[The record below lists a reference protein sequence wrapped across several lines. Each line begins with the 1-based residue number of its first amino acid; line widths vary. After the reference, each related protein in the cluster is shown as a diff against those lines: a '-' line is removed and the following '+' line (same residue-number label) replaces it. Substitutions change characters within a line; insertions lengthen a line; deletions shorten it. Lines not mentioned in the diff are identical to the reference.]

1 MRKEQ
6 LSDKICDAVKQDDNG
21 KEQYLSTE
29 QDTSQE
35 NRAKTTPPV
44 PRQRSSSLSRC
55 EALQRARN
63 KSASAVSDD
72 ESASERARVELVRA
86 RNDRPSLTRR
96 SSSGHR
102 LLEARLSSEKSS
114 SACDLRD
121 IEEDSPAVFSCSEM
135 TSFQE
140 YSAITSTVRK
150 VSRAFS
156 GSSPPAEKSGTS
168 ETQMRVAQTRYLV
181 ESGTSPEKN
190 TSHSSSDSP
199 QNNLEEL
206 LASIDRDLDE
216 TRRTISC
223 AQLLESALLIKN
235 DGRPLATKGE
245 STDSLRRRRRQ
256 RVIDFSAENGDS
268 RSNESKISSSMG
280 NKNNEKSVQNGHEN
294 RGQDEKDVTTKV
306 CQITHRA
313 IVADFSENSNVD
325 GNQELERESSRKE
338 PDVPQDNHDVS
349 KTQDN
354 EVEQTPR
361 TIEGIP
367 VKKRVFELFADSN
380 NGKSKQLRNLDR
392 ESSESDP
399 EHVITPRKSTLPNVY
414 KMARQY
420 SERVNDKNTV
430 DEIRMRNRSKLRD
443 RVGSITFESS
453 EEDSTDHTPKIKIE
467 KITKVAFTSTPIESY
482 KLVRRRK
489 RRSGSRHRSDEFR
502 RQSWS
507 VEKVK
512 PDLEEPR
519 KARPKS
525 VYDMEALEATLTENL
540 EQIEEGLEPMLI
552 EGLEKDDV
560 VVRGLVQHL
569 VKKFNTQ
576 KNQSS

>member
-1 MRKEQ
+1 M
-6 LSDKICDAVKQDDNG
+6 
-21 KEQYLSTE
+21 
-29 QDTSQE
+29 
-35 NRAKTTPPV
+35 
-44 PRQRSSSLSRC
+44 
-55 EALQRARN
+55 
-63 KSASAVSDD
+63 
-72 ESASERARVELVRA
+72 RA

-156 GSSPPAEKSGTS
+156 GSSPPAEKSSSS

-181 ESGTSPEKN
+181 ESGTSPDKI
-190 TSHSSSDSP
+190 TSHLSSDSP

-256 RVIDFSAENGDS
+256 RVIDFSAENGVS
-268 RSNESKISSSMG
+268 HSNESKISSSIR
-280 NKNNEKSVQNGHEN
+280 NENNEKSAQNEREN
-294 RGQDEKDVTTKV
+294 RGQDEKDVTAKV
-306 CQITHRA
+306 CQEPHRA
-313 IVADFSENSNVD
+313 VVADFSETSNVD

-338 PDVPQDNHDVS
+338 PDVPHDNHDVS
-349 KTQDN
+349 KPQEN
-354 EVEQTPR
+354 EMEQSPR
-361 TIEGIP
+361 TIEGTP
-367 VKKRVFELFADSN
+367 LKKRVFELFADSN
-380 NGKSKQLRNLDR
+380 NEKLKQLRNLDR

-414 KMARQY
+414 QMARQY
-420 SERVNDKNTV
+420 SQRVNDENTV
-430 DEIRMRNRSKLRD
+430 DEIRMRNRSKLRN

-453 EEDSTDHTPKIKIE
+453 EEDSSYHTPKIKIE

-489 RRSGSRHRSDEFR
+489 RRSGSRHKSDEFR

-512 PDLEEPR
+512 PDTEEPR

-525 VYDMEALEATLTENL
+525 VYDMEALEATLAENL
-540 EQIEEGLEPMLI
+540 EQIEEGLEPILI

-576 KNQSS
+576 KNQST